1 MSTYSV
7 DVYNTKKEKVAQVEL
22 DERVFRAEVKPHL
35 LHDVVRMQLAG
46 RRSGTAS
53 VKNRAMV
60 SGSGKKPWRQ
70 KGTGRAR
77 IGSLR
82 SPLWRGGGVIFG
94 PFPRDYSLHMN
105 KKVKKAAL
113 RSALSSKVQEEKL
126 MVIDG
131 FDLPGIKTKALAAIL
146 RRLEIDNA
154 FIIDEANSNLELSA
168 RNLPFVKVL
177 KPEGLN
183 VHDILKY
190 DKLVI
195 TQACLEKVTRALST

>member
-7 DVYNTKKEKVAQVEL
+7 DVYNTRKEKVAQVEL
-22 DERVFRAEVKPHL
+22 DGRVFGAEVKPHL
-35 LHDVVRMQLAG
+35 LHDVVRMQLAA

-94 PFPRDYSLHMN
+94 PFPRDYSLHLN

-113 RSALSSKVQEEKL
+113 RSALSSKVREDKL
-126 MVIDG
+126 MVIDS
-131 FDLPGIKTKALAAIL
+131 FDLAETKTRALAAML

-154 FIIDEANSNLELSA
+154 FIIDEANRPLELSA
-168 RNLPFVKVL
+168 RNLPFIKVL

-195 TQACLEKVTRALST
+195 TRACLEKITRSLSA

>member
-22 DERVFRAEVKPHL
+22 DGRVFGAEVKPHL

-82 SPLWRGGGVIFG
+82 SPVWRGGGVIFG
-94 PFPRDYSLHMN
+94 PFPRDYSLHLN

-113 RSALSSKVQEEKL
+113 RSALSSKVREDKL
-126 MVIDG
+126 MVIDS
-131 FDLPGIKTKALAAIL
+131 FDLAETKTKALAAML

-154 FIIDEANSNLELSA
+154 FIIDEANRPLELSA
-168 RNLPFVKVL
+168 RNLPRIKVL

-190 DKLVI
+190 DTLII
-195 TQACLEKVTRALST
+195 TRACLEKITRSLSA

>member
-1 MSTYSV
+1 MSNYSV
-7 DVYNTKKEKVAQVEL
+7 DVYNTKKEKVARVEL
-22 DERVFRAEVKPHL
+22 DGRVFGAEIKPHL
-35 LHDVVRMQLAG
+35 LHDMVRMQLAG

-60 SGSGKKPWRQ
+60 SGGGKKPWRQ

-77 IGSLR
+77 FGSSR

-94 PFPRDYSLHMN
+94 PFPRDYSLHLN

-113 RSALSSKVQEEKL
+113 RSALSSKVQEDKL
-126 MVIDG
+126 VVVDR
-131 FDLPGIKTKALAAIL
+131 FDLTETKTGILAAML
-146 RRLEIDNA
+146 RRLEIANA
-154 FIIDEANSNLELSA
+154 FIIDEANRHLELSA

-195 TQACLEKVTRALST
+195 TRACLEKITRTLSA

>member
-7 DVYNTKKEKVAQVEL
+7 DVYNTRKEKVAQVEL
-22 DERVFRAEVKPHL
+22 DGRVFGAEVKPHL
-35 LHDVVRMQLAG
+35 LHDVVRMQLAA

-94 PFPRDYSLHMN
+94 PFPRDYSLHLN

-113 RSALSSKVQEEKL
+113 RSALSRKVREDKL
-126 MVIDG
+126 MVIDS
-131 FDLPGIKTKALAAIL
+131 FDLAETKTRALAAML

-154 FIIDEANSNLELSA
+154 FIIDEANRPLELSA
-168 RNLPFVKVL
+168 RNLPFIKVL

-195 TQACLEKVTRALST
+195 TRACLEKITRSLSA

>member
-1 MSTYSV
+1 
-7 DVYNTKKEKVAQVEL
+7 VAQVEL
-22 DERVFRAEVKPHL
+22 DGRVFGAEVKPHL

-94 PFPRDYSLHMN
+94 PFPRDYSLHLN
-105 KKVKKAAL
+105 KNVKKAAL
-113 RSALSSKVQEEKL
+113 RSALSSKVREDKL
-126 MVIDG
+126 MVIDS
-131 FDLPGIKTKALAAIL
+131 FDLVETKTRTLAAML

-154 FIIDEANSNLELSA
+154 FIIDEANRPLELSA
-168 RNLPFVKVL
+168 RNLPFIKVL

-195 TQACLEKVTRALST
+195 TQACLKKITRDLSA

>member
-1 MSTYSV
+1 
-7 DVYNTKKEKVAQVEL
+7 VEL
-22 DERVFRAEVKPHL
+22 DGRVFGAEIKPHL
-35 LHDVVRMQLAG
+35 LHDMVRMQLAG

-60 SGSGKKPWRQ
+60 SGGGKKPWRQ

-77 IGSLR
+77 FGSSR

-94 PFPRDYSLHMN
+94 PFPRDYSLHLN

-113 RSALSSKVQEEKL
+113 RSALSSKVQEDKL
-126 MVIDG
+126 VVVDR
-131 FDLPGIKTKALAAIL
+131 FDLAETKTGILAAML
-146 RRLEIDNA
+146 RRLEIANA
-154 FIIDEANSNLELSA
+154 FIIDEANRHLELSA

-195 TQACLEKVTRALST
+195 TRACLEKITRTLSA

>member
-7 DVYNTKKEKVAQVEL
+7 DVYNTRKEKVAQVEL
-22 DERVFRAEVKPHL
+22 DGRVFGAEVKPHL
-35 LHDVVRMQLAG
+35 LHDVVRMQLAA

-94 PFPRDYSLHMN
+94 PLDRKS
-105 KKVKKAAL
+105 V
-113 RSALSSKVQEEKL
+113 V
-126 MVIDG
+126 
-131 FDLPGIKTKALAAIL
+131 
-146 RRLEIDNA
+146 
-154 FIIDEANSNLELSA
+154 
-168 RNLPFVKVL
+168 
-177 KPEGLN
+177 
-183 VHDILKY
+183 
-190 DKLVI
+190 
-195 TQACLEKVTRALST
+195 

>member
-1 MSTYSV
+1 
-7 DVYNTKKEKVAQVEL
+7 VYNTRKEKVAQVEL
-22 DERVFRAEVKPHL
+22 DGRVFGAEVKPHL
-35 LHDVVRMQLAG
+35 LHDVVRMQLAA

-94 PFPRDYSLHMN
+94 PFPRDYSLHLN

-113 RSALSSKVQEEKL
+113 RSALSSKVREDKL
-126 MVIDG
+126 MVIDS
-131 FDLPGIKTKALAAIL
+131 FDLAETKTKALAAML
-146 RRLEIDNA
+146 HRLEIDNA
-154 FIIDEANSNLELSA
+154 FIIDEANRPLELSA
-168 RNLPFVKVL
+168 RNLPFIKVL

-195 TQACLEKVTRALST
+195 TRPCLEKITRSLSA

>member
-1 MSTYSV
+1 VSNYSV
-7 DVYNTKKEKVAQVEL
+7 DVYNTKKEKVARVEL
-22 DERVFRAEVKPHL
+22 DGRVFGAEIKPHL
-35 LHDVVRMQLAG
+35 LHDMVRMQLAG

-60 SGSGKKPWRQ
+60 SGGGKKPWRQ

-77 IGSLR
+77 FGSSR
-82 SPLWRGGGVIFG
+82 SPLWRGGGIIFG
-94 PFPRDYSLHMN
+94 PFPRDYSLHLN

-113 RSALSSKVQEEKL
+113 RSALSSKVQEDKL
-126 MVIDG
+126 VVVDR
-131 FDLPGIKTKALAAIL
+131 FDLTETKTGILAAML
-146 RRLEIDNA
+146 RRLEIANA
-154 FIIDEANSNLELSA
+154 FIIDEANRHLELSA

-195 TQACLEKVTRALST
+195 TRACLEKITRTLSA

>member
-7 DVYNTKKEKVAQVEL
+7 DVYNTRKEKVAQVEL
-22 DERVFRAEVKPHL
+22 DGRVFGAEVKPHL

-94 PFPRDYSLHMN
+94 PFPRDYSLHLN

-113 RSALSSKVQEEKL
+113 RSALSSKVREDKL
-126 MVIDG
+126 MVIDS
-131 FDLPGIKTKALAAIL
+131 FDLAATKTKTLADML
-146 RRLEIDNA
+146 RRLDIDNA
-154 FIIDEANSNLELSA
+154 FIIDEANRNLELSA
-168 RNLPFVKVL
+168 RNLPFIKVL

-195 TQACLEKVTRALST
+195 TRACLEKITRSLSA